1 MGIGSTVGGG
11 GVGTYL
17 SLPDVDVFVCI
28 FLDYLE
34 THVSLELVEELHR
47 MYVCVC
53 VCVCEPLL
61 PPPPLQCDS
70 PSAGWGLL

>member
-1 MGIGSTVGGG
+1 MGIGSTVGGGVGIGSTVGGG

-53 VCVCEPLL
+53 VCVCV
-61 PPPPLQCDS
+61 
-70 PSAGWGLL
+70 